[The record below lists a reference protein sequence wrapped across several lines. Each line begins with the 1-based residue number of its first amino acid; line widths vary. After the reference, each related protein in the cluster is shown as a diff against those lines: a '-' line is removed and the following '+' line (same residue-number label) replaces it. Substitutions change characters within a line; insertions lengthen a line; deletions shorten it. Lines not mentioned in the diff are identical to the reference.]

1 MNFFKPPR
9 AAFRPRTRPCLLPL
23 LAAVALAAAATAAAE
38 PAGRYVGAAAAL
50 RLAGGEGLRASSSG
64 KNASLALAPDH
75 PATAGIRSAVAAERP
90 GIVVEALF
98 LWRRPYAANPA
109 AEALTA
115 YDALR
120 AVGSLQGIEYYSAS
134 RKKIWPLYE
143 YSSLVAGQADD
154 TPVRDARLAALP
166 PVPESL
172 YARQKATTS
181 GDKKYRVSLASGN
194 GYVTQA
200 STNLTRMS
208 LGFVPVAAPGD
219 VNVRLLVVSTDD
231 GLLFYAA
238 SSARAAVVPGV
249 RGTLET
255 SFGNPAEAVYRWFS
269 DRLSAGWP
277 PRG

>member
-1 MNFFKPPR
+1 MILLGQPHAALWPR
-9 AAFRPRTRPCLLPL
+9 LRLIPL
-23 LAAVALAAAATAAAE
+23 LATVALAAAATAAAE
-38 PAGRYVGAAAAL
+38 PASRYVGTAAAQ
-50 RLAGGEGLRASSSG
+50 RLADGGGLRASSSG

-75 PATAGIRSAVAAERP
+75 PAAAGFRSAIAAERP
-90 GIVVEALF
+90 DIVVEALF
-98 LWRRPYAANPA
+98 LWRRPYAADPA
-109 AEALTA
+109 AEALAA
-115 YDALR
+115 YNALR
-120 AVGSLQGIEYYSAS
+120 SVGSLQGIEYYSAS
-134 RKKIWPLYE
+134 RKKVWLLYE
-143 YSSLVAGQADD
+143 YSSIVAGQADD

-166 PVPESL
+166 PVPETL
-172 YARQKATTS
+172 YARQKDTTF
-181 GDKKYRVSLASGN
+181 GDNTYRVSLASGD

-255 SFGNPAEAVYRWFS
+255 SFGNRAEAVYRWFS
-269 DRLSAGWP
+269 GRLAAGWP
-277 PRG
+277 PRR